1 MSPIATDDMDGNG
14 LKLDKIDQFF
24 RLLMLRAPKI
34 LKKFIMVITLS
45 DLNSFDIFVVTLQK
59 HFVYD

>member
-1 MSPIATDDMDGNG
+1 MIGNG
-14 LKLDKIDQFF
+14 LKLEKNWPIFSTFDATRSKIPQ
-24 RLLMLRAPKI
+24 
-34 LKKFIMVITLS
+34 KFIMVIALS